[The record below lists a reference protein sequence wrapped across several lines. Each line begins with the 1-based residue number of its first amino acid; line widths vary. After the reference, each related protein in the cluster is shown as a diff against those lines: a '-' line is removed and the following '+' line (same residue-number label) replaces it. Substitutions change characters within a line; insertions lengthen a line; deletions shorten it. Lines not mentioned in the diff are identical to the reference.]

1 MNHFVEV
8 NKIGL
13 ESFFVAS
20 GKSKLVKIDHFKR
33 RYIWNRNTEMKS
45 LE

>member
-1 MNHFVEV
+1 MGQ
-8 NKIGL
+8 KT
-13 ESFFVAS
+13 FFVAS
-20 GKSKLVKIDHFKR
+20 SKSKLVKIDHFKR